1 MLIVVRPPN
10 ADGHRVNDY
19 RSFETQRADSATA
32 SVTGVDNGAK
42 ADPEVPI
49 PGGWYRHAYTYKV
62 GHTKA
67 AASFRK
73 LSRWLGGIAV
83 VFATIAGTTLVADLA
98 ASSSVWMTSVA
109 AGFAVASAVLQAFVT
124 FAGYGQL
131 ELDHHKAAIGFAGI
145 QRELDEIIVAGEKVP
160 TSKLDQLGKEPTSA
174 AEDASAPLAVVP
186 LQSSPSSRRNSFARS
201 ASRLDATVNQ
211 RSGSKSRG
219 PRGQRRSAR
228 LSQRPIA
235 HGPSPEAEKPSEI
248 GRRHR
253 ESIRSSRWLHG
264 VASVYS

>member
-1 MLIVVRPPN
+1 MNMLIVVRPPN
-10 ADGHRVNDY
+10 ADGRRVNGDQC
-19 RSFETQRADSATA
+19 FETQRADSATA
-32 SVTGVDNGAK
+32 SVTGVDKGSK

-131 ELDHHKAAIGFAGI
+131 EVDHHKAAIGFAGI
-145 QRELDEIIVAGEKVP
+145 QRELDAIIVAGEKVP
-160 TSKLDQLGKEPTSA
+160 TSKLEQLGKAYNDLEAGTPTLPKRCWK
-174 AEDASAPLAVVP
+174 DADTYVRLAM
-186 LQSSPSSRRNSFARS
+186 SRPVDPCGHSRS
-201 ASRLDATVNQ
+201 AN
-211 RSGSKSRG
+211 
-219 PRGQRRSAR
+219 P
-228 LSQRPIA
+228 SQ
-235 HGPSPEAEKPSEI
+235 
-248 GRRHR
+248 
-253 ESIRSSRWLHG
+253 
-264 VASVYS
+264 